1 MIRGLEIREGRRREE
16 AEKLLEDIDAKT
28 KVIEVKKGNT
38 EKGKEMVILKLESE
52 EQKREVMKKKK
63 SLKGRKER
71 ITEDL
76 T

>member
-1 MIRGLEIREGRRREE
+1 MIRGLEVRESRRREE

-52 EQKREVMKKKK
+52 EQKWEVMKKKK

>member
-16 AEKLLEDIDAKT
+16 AEKLLEDIYAKT